1 MIPSALEIGIYLTKV
16 REMDESQLQGV
27 RRFNRLVTQRVGA
40 LEVDYLRRGRPL
52 AEARLIFEISP
63 DGVDARTLRSKLNL
77 DSGYL
82 SRLLQSLKTQGLIA
96 VAKGDGD
103 GRRRRVS
110 LTRKG
115 SAERAAYDRLSDKLA
130 ASMLASLDVSERSRL
145 LTAMGEVERLIRAAS
160 VDVVAE
166 APDSADARRCL
177 EAYFRELEAR
187 FESGFDAATDHSARA
202 EDMTPPSGLFVIAR
216 LDGDAIG
223 CGGFKRVDKAT
234 VEIKRVWTAPSARG
248 MGVARRMLRTL
259 EAAARGSGLRTLR
272 LDTNRALTEAHA
284 LYRSEG
290 YREIARFSDNPY
302 AHHWFE
308 KRL

>member
-1 MIPSALEIGIYLTKV
+1 
-16 REMDESQLQGV
+16 MDQSQLQQV

-40 LEVDYLRRGRPL
+40 LEADYLRRGRPL
-52 AEARLIFEISP
+52 AEARLIFEISAV
-63 DGVDARTLRSKLNL
+63 GVEVRMLRGKLGL

-82 SRLLQSLKTQGLIA
+82 SRLVQSLKSQGLIA
-96 VAKGDGD
+96 TAKGDGD

-115 SAERAAYDRLSDKLA
+115 SAERAAYDRLSDNLA
-130 ASMLASLDVSERSRL
+130 ASMLGPLDPSEQGRL

-160 VDVVAE
+160 IKVGAE

-177 EAYFRELEAR
+177 EAYFSELAAR
-187 FESGFDAATDHSARA
+187 FESGFDPAADDSARLEA
-202 EDMTPPSGLFVIAR
+202 MAPPSGLFVIAR

-223 CGGFKRVDKAT
+223 CGGLKRVSKT
-234 VEIKRVWTAPSARG
+234 IGEIKRVWTASSARG
-248 MGVARRMLRTL
+248 LGVARRMLRAL
-259 EAAARGSGLRTLR
+259 ETAARDGGLETLR
-272 LDTNRALTEAHA
+272 LDTNRALVEAHA

-290 YREIARFSDNPY
+290 YREVARFNDNPH
-302 AHHWFE
+302 ADHWFE

>member
-1 MIPSALEIGIYLTKV
+1 
-16 REMDESQLQGV
+16 MDESQLQSV

-52 AEARLIFEISP
+52 TEARLLFEIGA
-63 DGVDARTLRSKLNL
+63 DGADVRALRSKLGL

-82 SRLLQSLKTQGLIA
+82 SRLLQSLSAQELIA
-96 VAKGDGD
+96 IAKGEGD

-115 SAERAAYDRLSDKLA
+115 SAERAAYDRLSDNLA
-130 ASMLASLDVSERSRL
+130 ASMLDPLDGSQQNRL
-145 LTAMGEVERLIRAAS
+145 LAAMGEVERLIRAAS
-160 VDVVAE
+160 VKIAAE
-166 APDSADARRCL
+166 APDTADARLCL
-177 EAYFRELEAR
+177 GTYFRELAAR
-187 FESGFDAATDHSARA
+187 FEGGFDACTGDHADV

-216 LDGDAIG
+216 LDGDAVG

-234 VEIKRVWTAPSARG
+234 GEIKRVWTAPSARG
-248 MGVARRMLRTL
+248 IGVARRMLRTL
-259 EAAARGSGLRTLR
+259 EAAAREKGLKTLR
-272 LDTNRALTEAHA
+272 LDTNRVLTEAHA

-290 YREIARFSDNPY
+290 YGEIARFNDNPY

>member
-1 MIPSALEIGIYLTKV
+1 
-16 REMDESQLQGV
+16 MDESQLQSV

-52 AEARLIFEISP
+52 AEARLLFEIGA
-63 DGVDARTLRSKLNL
+63 DGADVRALRSKLGL

-82 SRLLQSLKTQGLIA
+82 SRLLQSLSAQELIA
-96 VAKGDGD
+96 IAKGEED

-115 SAERAAYDRLSDKLA
+115 SAERAAYDRLSDNLA
-130 ASMLASLDVSERSRL
+130 ESMLDPLDGSQQNRL
-145 LTAMGEVERLIRAAS
+145 LAAMGEVERLIRAAS
-160 VDVVAE
+160 VKVAAE
-166 APDSADARRCL
+166 APDTADARLCL
-177 EAYFRELEAR
+177 STYFSELAAR
-187 FESGFDAATDHSARA
+187 FETGFDAGADDSARV
-202 EDMTPPSGLFVIAR
+202 EDMAPPSGLFVIAR
-216 LDGDAIG
+216 LDGDAVG

-234 VEIKRVWTAPSARG
+234 GEIKRVWTAPSARG
-248 MGVARRMLRTL
+248 LGVARRMLRAL
-259 EAAARGSGLRTLR
+259 EAAAREAGVKTLR

-290 YREIARFSDNPY
+290 YREIARFNDNPY